1 MNWKF
6 LLVRRCNFLCMRLW
20 AGMILVL
27 LRNRDFRSFLI
38 ANALERFAASAMTVL
53 LGLHVYELTHDL
65 LDLGWLGFAEAL
77 PSLTLALYGGHVAD
91 RHSRR
96 RIVMITS
103 ILLAILAACLAVITG
118 AGAVGLKTILLVA
131 FLSGVI
137 RAFESPAASGMEAQ
151 VVPVGH
157 LMRGVSALVTSG
169 RLADMVGPAIGGLAW
184 GLMGRE
190 DTYAAIATLFALAGV
205 ALLVDGREQPV
216 ALPVGAHEEDI
227 WTRIA
232 RGLRFV
238 FRSQVLAGSMAL
250 DLFAVFFGGATAL
263 LPAIATDV
271 LHAGPTGLGLL
282 RSSVSAGSLIAALG
296 AARFISTR
304 RAGWV
309 FYGVVAGFGVSMVVF
324 GFSRSLPLSLAA
336 LFLSGL
342 CDGVGMIIRRAII
355 RLATPD
361 ALRGRVSAVRM
372 IFVGSSNELGALESG
387 IAASLLGA
395 APAIWGGGLV
405 TLGIVGVTILIAPK
419 LRGLDID
426 ALAQSQVVIPEG

>member
-1 MNWKF
+1 
-6 LLVRRCNFLCMRLW
+6 
-20 AGMILVL
+20 MILFL

-53 LGLHVYELTHDL
+53 LGLHVYELTHNL

-96 RIVMITS
+96 RIVMITAT
-103 ILLAILAACLAVITG
+103 LLAILAACLAVITG
-118 AGAVGLKTILLVA
+118 AGVVGLETILLVA

-157 LMRGVSALVTSG
+157 LMRGVSALVTTG
-169 RLADMVGPAIGGLAW
+169 RLADMVGPAVGGIAW
-184 GLMGRE
+184 SLVGRE
-190 DTYAAIATLFALAGV
+190 ATYATIAVLFALAGAV
-205 ALLVDGREQPV
+205 LLADGRERPFAPPEGV
-216 ALPVGAHEEDI
+216 HEEGI

-232 RGLRFV
+232 KGLRFV
-238 FRSQVLAGSMAL
+238 FRDQVLAGSMAL

-296 AARFISTR
+296 ASRFIPTR

-309 FYGVVAGFGVSMVVF
+309 FNGVVAGFGVSMVVF

-336 LFLSGL
+336 LFSSGL

-405 TLGIVGVTILIAPK
+405 TLAIVGVTVLIAPK

-426 ALAQSQVVIPEG
+426 ALAQSQVVVSEG

>member
-1 MNWKF
+1 
-6 LLVRRCNFLCMRLW
+6 
-20 AGMILVL
+20 
-27 LRNRDFRSFLI
+27 
-38 ANALERFAASAMTVL
+38 
-53 LGLHVYELTHDL
+53 
-65 LDLGWLGFAEAL
+65 
-77 PSLTLALYGGHVAD
+77 
-91 RHSRR
+91 
-96 RIVMITS
+96 
-103 ILLAILAACLAVITG
+103 
-118 AGAVGLKTILLVA
+118 
-131 FLSGVI
+131 
-137 RAFESPAASGMEAQ
+137 
-151 VVPVGH
+151 
-157 LMRGVSALVTSG
+157 VTTG

-184 GLMGRE
+184 SLVGRE
-190 DTYAAIATLFALAGV
+190 ATYATIAVLFALAAV
-205 ALLVDGREQPV
+205 ALLADALLADGRKRPDTP
-216 ALPVGAHEEDI
+216 LVGAQEEGI

-232 RGLRFV
+232 KGLRFV
-238 FRSQVLAGSMAL
+238 FRDQVLAGSMAL

-296 AARFISTR
+296 ASRLIPTR

-309 FYGVVAGFGVSMVVF
+309 FNGVVAGFGVSMVVF
-324 GFSRSLPLSLAA
+324 GLSRSLPLSLAA

-405 TLGIVGVTILIAPK
+405 TLAIVGVTLLIAPK
-419 LRGLDID
+419 LRGLDIE
-426 ALAQSQVVIPEG
+426 ALAQSQVVASEG